1 MSKVFIGKFADYKQI
16 EGDYYLHA
24 GVENEDVYKKHFGGL
39 DIGDYVIPV
48 SQGIEKLYRVN
59 KIERNVKTVKVLFD
73 VVKTF
78 SPRLRLTYTICC
90 CKYFDLNLDLLNK
103 AVKQTKNV
111 GFIEIQVNTNIDCA
125 NIDFLAD
132 ENIRHLYIVKN
143 VGKDLIKYKASD
155 IVIIVDDNG
164 EILDIQEYKN
174 GQLARYDVLWKL
186 YSEKNQTERNSL
198 NKLLDYAI
206 KNNNSSKKS
215 YLKKVLSALDDDQ
228 SFVVDSPVALYDN
241 ILVGKAASK
250 GNKVVNTK
258 EDIPASEDDSEED
271 NDTTAYNKYV
281 DLLEFNPNLILH
293 GVPGTGKT
301 YSIEKIIEASEKRN
315 DINMSYKKA
324 VEENRVKFVT
334 FHQSFS
340 YEEFIE
346 GIRPITNESGNI
358 EYKIEEGVFRRVVED
373 CNLASTKELKKD
385 IDLKFT
391 NQDSKVWKV
400 SLGMRTTEEVIYK
413 SLVAKNQIAIGF
425 GDDNDITDWSDA
437 KIAEIDTKNMLKYLH
452 SDMQIGD
459 IVFVFDSIKTIRG
472 IGVVT
477 SDYKFVKDEINY
489 MQRRDVKW
497 LLDCEKNPIDVFELN
512 GNKRLTLSSLYEL
525 KINISDALNLIQ
537 YKGETS
543 DIKVKPYYMI
553 IDEINRGNVA
563 KIFGELITLLEKD
576 KRGKMSCVLPYSK
589 KKFMIPE
596 NVYLIGTMNTSDR
609 SIALLDTALRRRF
622 VFAEIA
628 PNLDVVKPKVGEF
641 IDLRFLLQD
650 INRKLE
656 KVLDR
661 EHRIGHS
668 YFVEE
673 HMTDIKDMFFV
684 WYYNI
689 MPLFMEYFYGN
700 VDEIKKLV
708 GKSFFDENNEVK
720 ELSIKKSGNE
730 ISEFE
735 AAIVKIYKDGVEV

>member
-1 MSKVFIGKFADYKQI
+1 MSKVFVGKFADYKQI
-16 EGDYYLHA
+16 EGDYYLHG

-59 KIERNVKTVKVLFD
+59 KIERNHKTVKVLFD

-78 SPRLRLTYTICC
+78 APRLRLTYTICC
-90 CKYFDLNLDLLNK
+90 CKYFDVNLDLINK
-103 AVKQTKNV
+103 AVKQTKKV
-111 GFIEIQVNTNIDCA
+111 GFIEIQVNADIDCA
-125 NIDFLAD
+125 NIDFSAD
-132 ENIRHLYIVKN
+132 ENIRHFYIVKN
-143 VGKDLIKYKASD
+143 ANKDLIKYKERD
-155 IVIIVDDNG
+155 IVVVEENG

-174 GQLARYDVLWKL
+174 GVLARYDVLWSL
-186 YSEKNQTERNSL
+186 YSEKTKMEKNSL
-198 NKLLDYAI
+198 NELMEYAI
-206 KNNNSSKKS
+206 KNNNKSKKS
-215 YLKKVLSALDDDQ
+215 YLKKVISALDDDQ

-250 GNKVVNTK
+250 GIKVVNKK
-258 EDIPASEDDSEED
+258 EGDLILEDENEED
-271 NDTTAYNKYV
+271 EDTTAYNKYV

-301 YSIEKIIEASEKRN
+301 YSIKKIIQGFEKRN
-315 DINMSYKKA
+315 DINMSYNKA

-334 FHQSFS
+334 FHQSLS

-346 GIRPITNESGNI
+346 GIRPITNDSGNI

-373 CNLASTKELKKD
+373 CNLSSTKELKKD
-385 IDLKFT
+385 EALEFT
-391 NQDSKVWKV
+391 NQDSNVWKV
-400 SLGMRTTEEVIYK
+400 SLGMRTTEESIYK

-425 GDDNDITDWSDA
+425 GDDKDITDWSDA

-459 IVFVFDSIKTIRG
+459 IVFVFDSIKTIRR

-477 SDYKFVKDEINY
+477 SDYKFVKDEVKY
-489 MQRRDVKW
+489 TQRRDVKW
-497 LLDCEKNPIDVFELN
+497 LLDCEKTPIDIFELN

-537 YKGETS
+537 NKGETI
-543 DIKVKPYYMI
+543 DTKVKPYYMV

-576 KRGKMSCVLPYSK
+576 KRDKMSCVLPYSK

-641 IDLRFLLQD
+641 IDLRLLLQD

-656 KVLDR
+656 KALDR

-673 HMTDIKDMFFV
+673 NMTDIKDMFFV

-700 VDEIKKLV
+700 VEEIKKLV
-708 GKSFFDENNEVK
+708 GNSFFDENNEVK

-735 AAIVKIYKDGVEV
+735 AAIVKIYKGGVEA